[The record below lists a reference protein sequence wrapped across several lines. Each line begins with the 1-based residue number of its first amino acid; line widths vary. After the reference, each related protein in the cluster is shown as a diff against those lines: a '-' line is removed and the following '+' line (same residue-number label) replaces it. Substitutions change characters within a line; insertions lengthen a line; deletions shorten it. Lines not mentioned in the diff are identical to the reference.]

1 MIIQLQSNQFLLN
14 RKGEFMQTT
23 YDVIVIG
30 GSYAGMAG
38 ALQLARGRRNVLV
51 IDAGIRRNRFA
62 SHSHGVLGQDGKSPS
77 AIADEAKAQ
86 LLKYPT
92 VTWIE
97 GSVESA
103 EKVGNLFTVITA
115 DNKTLSAKRLLLAT
129 GVSDHLPAISGLQDR
144 WGKTVFHCPYC
155 HGYELNQ
162 GNLGV
167 LAISEASLHQALL
180 IPDWGPTTLF
190 TNNCFTPDE
199 LQRKQ
204 LAARNVQIET
214 EVVSEIAGE
223 QSIIVKLANGRLVEL
238 AGLFVASL
246 TKPASPIAQ
255 DLGCELA
262 ESPVGFY
269 VKTDELKQTS
279 IPGVFACGDLGRAMG
294 SVTFAIGDGAQAGF
308 AVHRSLIFDGLPG

>member
-1 MIIQLQSNQFLLN
+1 
-14 RKGEFMQTT
+14 
-23 YDVIVIG
+23 
-30 GSYAGMAG
+30 MAA
-38 ALQLARGRRNVLV
+38 ALQLARGRRKVAV

-62 SHSHGVLGQDGKSPS
+62 AHSHGLLGQDGKSPS
-77 AIADEAKAQ
+77 VIAEEAKAQ
-86 LLKYPT
+86 LVKYPS

-97 GSVESA
+97 GSALSA
-103 EKVGNLFTVITA
+103 EKRGDNLFSVATA
-115 DNKTLSAKRLLLAT
+115 DSSLSAKRLLLAT
-129 GVSDHLPAISGLQDR
+129 GVSDHLPAITGLQDR
-144 WGKTVFHCPYC
+144 WGRSVFHCPYC

-162 GNLGV
+162 GPLGV
-167 LAISEASLHQALL
+167 LAVSEASIHQALL
-180 IPDWGPTTLF
+180 IPDWGPTTFF
-190 TNNCFTPDE
+190 TNNCFMPND
-199 LQRKQ
+199 LQRQQ

-214 EVVSEIAGE
+214 ETISEVAGE
-223 QSIIVKLANGRLVEL
+223 QSVIVKLTNGRLVEL

-246 TKPASPIAQ
+246 TKPASPIAY

-308 AVHRSLIFDGLPG
+308 AVHRSLIFDGLPI

>member
-1 MIIQLQSNQFLLN
+1 
-14 RKGEFMQTT
+14 MQTT

-38 ALQLARGRRNVLV
+38 ALQLARGRRSVLV

-62 SHSHGVLGQDGKSPS
+62 SHSHGLLGQDGKPP
-77 AIADEAKAQ
+77 ALIADDARAQ
-86 LLKYPT
+86 LLEYPT
-92 VTWIE
+92 VTWLQAT
-97 GSVESA
+97 VESA
-103 EKVGNLFTVITA
+103 EQAGDRFRVTTVDHQTF
-115 DNKTLSAKRLLLAT
+115 SARRLLLAT
-129 GVSDHLPAISGLQDR
+129 GVSDHLPAITGLQDR
-144 WGKTVFHCPYC
+144 WGKSVFHCPYC

-162 GNLGV
+162 GPLGV
-167 LAISEASLHQALL
+167 LAVSEASIHQALL
-180 IPDWGPTTLF
+180 IPDWGPTTFF
-190 TNNCFTPDE
+190 TNNCFVPDE

-214 EVVSEIAGE
+214 EAVSEITGE
-223 QSIIVKLANGRLVEL
+223 QSAIVKLANGRLVEL

-246 TKPASPIAQ
+246 TKPASPIAY

-269 VKTDELKQTS
+269 VKTDEFKQTS
-279 IPGVFACGDLGRAMG
+279 IPGVFACGDLGRPMG

-308 AVHRSLIFDGLPG
+308 ATHRSLIFDGLPG

>member
-1 MIIQLQSNQFLLN
+1 
-14 RKGEFMQTT
+14 MQAT

-38 ALQLARGRRNVLV
+38 ALQLVRGRRKVAV

-62 SHSHGVLGQDGKSPS
+62 AHSHGLLGQDGKSPA
-77 AIADEAKAQ
+77 AIAEEAKAQ
-86 LLKYPT
+86 LLEYPSLD
-92 VTWIE
+92 WID
-97 GSVESA
+97 GVALSVE
-103 EKVGNLFTVITA
+103 KTGDLFSVTTDQGELI
-115 DNKTLSAKRLLLAT
+115 AKRLLLAT
-129 GVSDHLPAISGLQDR
+129 GVSDTLPAINGLQDR
-144 WGKTVFHCPYC
+144 WGRSVFHCPYC

-162 GNLGV
+162 GPLGV
-167 LAISEASLHQALL
+167 LAVSEASFHQALL

-190 TNNCFTPDE
+190 TNNCFQPTE
-199 LQRKQ
+199 IQLEQ
-204 LAARNVQIET
+204 LAARKVRLET
-214 EVVSEIAGE
+214 ETVTEIAGE
-223 QSIIVKLANGRLVEL
+223 QSAIVKLENGRLVEL

-246 TKPASPIAQ
+246 TKPASSIAY
-255 DLGCELA
+255 DLGCEFA

-308 AVHRSLIFDGLPG
+308 AIHRSLIFDGLL

>member
-1 MIIQLQSNQFLLN
+1 MN
-14 RKGEFMQTT
+14 T

-38 ALQLARGRRNVLV
+38 ALQLARGRRSVLV

-62 SHSHGVLGQDGKSPS
+62 SHSHGLLGQDGKSPS
-77 AIADEAKAQ
+77 AIAEEAKAQ

-92 VTWIE
+92 VTWLQ
-97 GSVESA
+97 GSVEVA
-103 EKVGNLFTVITA
+103 EKNGDLFNVATT
-115 DNKTLSAKRLLLAT
+115 DNKKFIAKRLLLAT
-129 GVSDHLPAISGLQDR
+129 GISDHLPAISGLQER

-162 GNLGV
+162 GKLGV
-167 LAISEASLHQALL
+167 LAVSEASLHQALL

-190 TNNCFTPDE
+190 TNNCFTPNE
-199 LQRKQ
+199 LQLTQ

-214 EVVSEIAGE
+214 EAVSEIAGE
-223 QSIIVKLANGRLVEL
+223 QTAIVKLANGRLVEL
-238 AGLFVASL
+238 AGLFIASL
-246 TKPASPIAQ
+246 TKPASPIAY
-255 DLGCELA
+255 DLGCEIA

-279 IPGVFACGDLGRAMG
+279 IPGVFACGDLGRPMG

-308 AVHRSLIFDGLPG
+308 AAHRSLIFDGLPG

>member
-1 MIIQLQSNQFLLN
+1 
-14 RKGEFMQTT
+14 MQTT

-30 GSYAGMAG
+30 GSYAGMAA
-38 ALQLARGRRNVLV
+38 ALQLARGRRKVAV

-62 SHSHGVLGQDGKSPS
+62 AHSHGLLGQDGKSPS
-77 AIADEAKAQ
+77 VIAEEAKAQ
-86 LLKYPT
+86 LVKYPS

-97 GSVESA
+97 GSALSA
-103 EKVGNLFTVITA
+103 EKRGDNLFSVATA
-115 DNKTLSAKRLLLAT
+115 DSSLSAKRLLLAT
-129 GVSDHLPAISGLQDR
+129 GVSDHLPAITGLQDR
-144 WGKTVFHCPYC
+144 WGRSVFHCPYC

-162 GNLGV
+162 GPLGV
-167 LAISEASLHQALL
+167 LAVSEASIHQALL
-180 IPDWGPTTLF
+180 IPDWGPTTFF
-190 TNNCFTPDE
+190 TNNCFMPND
-199 LQRKQ
+199 LQRQQ

-214 EVVSEIAGE
+214 ETISEVAGE
-223 QSIIVKLANGRLVEL
+223 QSVIVKLTNGRLVEL

-246 TKPASPIAQ
+246 TKPASPIAY

-308 AVHRSLIFDGLPG
+308 AVHRSLIFDGLPI

>member
-1 MIIQLQSNQFLLN
+1 M
-14 RKGEFMQTT
+14 KTT

-38 ALQLARGRRNVLV
+38 ALQLARGRRSLLV

-62 SHSHGVLGQDGKSPS
+62 AHSHGLLGQDGKSPS
-77 AIADEAKAQ
+77 AIAEEAKTQ

-92 VTWIE
+92 VSWLE

-103 EKVGNLFTVITA
+103 QQAGDLFLVTTR
-115 DNKTLSAKRLLLAT
+115 DGQTFSAKRLLLAT
-129 GVSDHLPAISGLQDR
+129 GVSDHLPAITGLQDR

-167 LAISEASLHQALL
+167 LATSEASLHQALI

-199 LQRKQ
+199 TQRAQ
-204 LAARNVQIET
+204 LAARGVKIET
-214 EVVSEIAGE
+214 ESVIEIAGE
-223 QSIIVKLANGRLVEL
+223 HTVTVKLANGRLIEL

-246 TKPASPIAQ
+246 TQPSNRIAQ
-255 DLGCELA
+255 DLGCEIA

-308 AVHRSLIFDGLPG
+308 ALHRSLMFEGLPE

>member
-1 MIIQLQSNQFLLN
+1 
-14 RKGEFMQTT
+14 MQTF
-23 YDVIVIG
+23 DVIVIG

-38 ALQLARGRRNVLV
+38 ALQLARGRRQVAV

-62 SHSHGVLGQDGKSPS
+62 AHSHGVLGQDGKSP
-77 AIADEAKAQ
+77 ALIASEAKAQ
-86 LLKYPT
+86 LLLYPNLS
-92 VTWIE
+92 WIE
-97 GSVESA
+97 GTVERA
-103 EKVGNLFTVITA
+103 EKVGDLFQVTTR
-115 DNKTLSAKRLLLAT
+115 DQQTLSAKRLLLAT
-129 GVSDHLPAISGLQDR
+129 GVSDHLPAITGLQDR

-162 GNLGV
+162 GPLGV
-167 LAISEASLHQALL
+167 LAVSEASLHQALL

-199 LQRKQ
+199 LQLKQ
-204 LAARNVQIET
+204 LAARHVRLET
-214 EVVSEIAGE
+214 EAVTEITGE
-223 QSIIVKLANGRLVEL
+223 QAAVVKLANGRLVEL

-269 VKTDELKQTS
+269 VKTDDFKQTS

-308 AVHRSLIFDGLPG
+308 AIHRSLIFEGLPG

>member
-1 MIIQLQSNQFLLN
+1 
-14 RKGEFMQTT
+14 MQTF
-23 YDVIVIG
+23 DVIVIG

-38 ALQLARGRRNVLV
+38 ALQLARGRRKVAV

-62 SHSHGVLGQDGKSPS
+62 EHSHGVLGQDGKPP
-77 AIADEAKAQ
+77 AQIAAEAKAQ
-86 LLKYPT
+86 LLLYPNLN
-92 VTWIE
+92 WIE
-97 GSVESA
+97 GTVESA
-103 EKVGNLFTVITA
+103 EKTGNLFTVTTG
-115 DNKTLSAKRLLLAT
+115 DNQTLSAKRLLLAT
-129 GVSDHLPAISGLQDR
+129 GVSDHLPAINGLQDR

-162 GNLGV
+162 GPLGV
-167 LAISEASLHQALL
+167 LAVSEASLHQALL

-190 TNNCFTPDE
+190 TNNCFAPNE

-204 LAARNVQIET
+204 LAARNVRIET
-214 EVVSEIAGE
+214 EAVSEIAGE
-223 QSIIVKLANGRLVEL
+223 QSAIVKLANGRLVEL

-246 TKPASPIAQ
+246 TKPASPIAY

-269 VKTDELKQTS
+269 VKTDEFKQTS
-279 IPGVFACGDLGRAMG
+279 ISGVYACGDLGRAMG

-308 AVHRSLIFDGLPG
+308 AIHRSLIFDGLPE

>member
-1 MIIQLQSNQFLLN
+1 MHIF
-14 RKGEFMQTT
+14 
-23 YDVIVIG
+23 DVIVIG

-38 ALQLARGRRNVLV
+38 ALQLARGRRQVAV

-62 SHSHGVLGQDGKSPS
+62 EHSHGVLGQDGKSP
-77 AIADEAKAQ
+77 ALIANEAKAQ
-86 LLKYPT
+86 LLLYPN

-97 GSVESA
+97 GTVDSA
-103 EKVGNLFTVITA
+103 EKAGDLFNVITT
-115 DNKTLSAKRLLLAT
+115 DNQTLCAKRLLLAT
-129 GVSDHLPAISGLQDR
+129 GVSDHLPAITGLQDR
-144 WGKTVFHCPYC
+144 WGKSVFHCPYC

-162 GNLGV
+162 GPLGV
-167 LAISEASLHQALL
+167 LAVGEASVHQALL
-180 IPDWGPTTLF
+180 IPDWGPTTFF
-190 TNNCFTPDE
+190 TNNCFTPNE
-199 LQRKQ
+199 LQLKQ
-204 LAARNVQIET
+204 LAARNVHIET
-214 EVVSEIAGE
+214 EAVSEIAGE
-223 QSIIVKLANGRLVEL
+223 QSAIVKLANGRLVEL

-246 TKPASPIAQ
+246 TKPATPIAY

-308 AVHRSLIFDGLPG
+308 AVHRSLIFDGLPV

>member
-1 MIIQLQSNQFLLN
+1 
-14 RKGEFMQTT
+14 MQTF
-23 YDVIVIG
+23 DVIVIG

-38 ALQLARGRRNVLV
+38 ALQLARGRRQVAV

-62 SHSHGVLGQDGKSPS
+62 AHSHGVLGQDGKSP
-77 AIADEAKAQ
+77 ALIASEAKAQ
-86 LLKYPT
+86 LLLYPNLS
-92 VTWIE
+92 WIE
-97 GSVESA
+97 GTVERA
-103 EKVGNLFTVITA
+103 EKVGDLFQVTTR
-115 DNKTLSAKRLLLAT
+115 DQQTLSAKRLLLAT
-129 GVSDHLPAISGLQDR
+129 GVSDHLPAITGLQDR

-162 GNLGV
+162 GPLGV
-167 LAISEASLHQALL
+167 LAVSEASLHQALL

-199 LQRKQ
+199 LQLKQ
-204 LAARNVQIET
+204 LAARHVRLET
-214 EVVSEIAGE
+214 EAVTEITGE
-223 QSIIVKLANGRLVEL
+223 QAAVVKLANGRLVEL

-255 DLGCELA
+255 ELGCELA

-269 VKTDELKQTS
+269 VKTDDFKQTS

-308 AVHRSLIFDGLPG
+308 AIHRSLIFEGLPG

>member
-1 MIIQLQSNQFLLN
+1 
-14 RKGEFMQTT
+14 MQTF
-23 YDVIVIG
+23 DVIVIG

-38 ALQLARGRRNVLV
+38 ALQLARGRRQVAV

-62 SHSHGVLGQDGKSPS
+62 AHSHGVLGQDGKSP
-77 AIADEAKAQ
+77 ALIASEAKAQ
-86 LLKYPT
+86 LLLYPNLS
-92 VTWIE
+92 WIE
-97 GSVESA
+97 GTVERA
-103 EKVGNLFTVITA
+103 EKVGDLFQVTTR
-115 DNKTLSAKRLLLAT
+115 DQQTLSAKRLLLAT
-129 GVSDHLPAISGLQDR
+129 GVSDHLPAITGLQDR

-162 GNLGV
+162 GPLGV
-167 LAISEASLHQALL
+167 LAVSEASLHQALL

-199 LQRKQ
+199 LQLKQ
-204 LAARNVQIET
+204 LAARHVRLET
-214 EVVSEIAGE
+214 EAVTEITGE
-223 QSIIVKLANGRLVEL
+223 QAAVVKLANGRLVEL

-255 DLGCELA
+255 ELGCELA

-269 VKTDELKQTS
+269 VKTDDFKQTS

-294 SVTFAIGDGAQAGF
+294 SVTFAIGDGALAGF
-308 AVHRSLIFDGLPG
+308 AIHRSLIFEGLPG